1 MRRHHRGTEDHQR
14 DFRNPERITVLIIT
28 DFGAGSARLL
38 LDERDLVW
46 SIGRPTETIKISLFI
61 ALVVIVDID
70 RAYKK

>member
-14 DFRNPERITVLIIT
+14 DFRNAERITVLIIT
-28 DFGAGSARLL
+28 DFGVGSVRLL